1 MQSPPTY
8 LPGFGNEHASEAIP
22 GALPVGQNS
31 PQRPPMGLYAEQISG
46 TPFTV
51 PRREAR
57 RVWLY
62 RIRPSAVHPPYR
74 RIAGNLLGDELAE
87 PTPNRLRWNP
97 LPIPDEPTDF
107 LAGIT
112 TLLATGDT
120 IPGAGVTV
128 HGYHANQPM
137 RRVVWNADG
146 EWLLVPQAG
155 RLEIAT
161 ELGRLDV
168 APGEIAVIP
177 RGIRFRV
184 ALPDGT
190 ASGYICENHG
200 AALRLPDL
208 GPIGANASR
217 SRATSCHRR
226 PGSNKA
232 MTRPKSC
239 RSSAA
244 RYGLRHW
251 IARHWTLWPVTEIS
265 RHTNMISAVS

>member
-31 PQRPPMGLYAEQISG
+31 SQRPPMGLYAEQISG

-128 HGYHANQPM
+128 HGYRANQPM

-168 APGEIAVIP
+168 APSEIAVIP

-226 PGSNKA
+226 PGSNK
-232 MTRPKSC
+232 R
-239 RSSAA
+239 
-244 RYGLRHW
+244 
-251 IARHWTLWPVTEIS
+251 
-265 RHTNMISAVS
+265 